1 MEGEAVWHAWG
12 VTLMGFS
19 PAHIK
24 RCTLTWEAPDY
35 SASYPAGYTDQ
46 GVAVIAVAQ
55 EHRKAQGFC
64 YSALSTVVFISKQD
78 GTRTVVNEEPMLFT
92 HVHSLMECCDE
103 VHPCLLGRAV
113 LSAWD
118 VVPEQYRQNLVTIA
132 ADRKNLK
139 HLFRDCDQLKGIMEY
154 RAFEKVLD
162 PYDNH
167 SLGEV
172 HVKLAGT
179 PAYERMQAE
188 VCAARTAVDEM
199 VEEALTPRPLD
210 QLQDYSVFTD
220 CSFRSTHNKKYQR
233 GGRMGIAGVSED
245 GFYFHAH
252 YDGVNIMTGELSAM
266 LAAYTVFHSG
276 SRRLIIHTDSLGALT
291 FVLRLAHSRW
301 AFEAWVSEG
310 IQDERVVAQMR
321 SLTEAIREKRVLV
334 KHVPGHTGH
343 GLQESSDSVS
353 KMHRHFPGQIVDKRH
368 QSEFNQRCESI
379 ITALSGC
386 AKAVRLLAPEWLQI
400 KPSSIHTGN
409 RLWR

>member
-1 MEGEAVWHAWG
+1 MV
-12 VTLMGFS
+12 FS

-24 RCTLTWEAPDY
+24 RCALTWEAPDY

-55 EHRKAQGFC
+55 EHRQAQGFC

-78 GTRTVVNEEPMLFT
+78 GARVVINEEPLLFQHT
-92 HVHSLMECCDE
+92 HSLMESCDE
-103 VHPCLLGRAV
+103 VHPRLLGRAV
-113 LSAWD
+113 LAAWD
-118 VVPEQYRQNLVTIA
+118 HIPEQYRCNLVTIA
-132 ADRKNLK
+132 ADRKHLK
-139 HLFRDCDQLKGIMEY
+139 HLFRDCDHLKTIMEY

-188 VCAARTAVDEM
+188 VTRTRETVDAM
-199 VEEALTPRPLD
+199 VHDALAPRPLE
-210 QLQDYSVFTD
+210 QLEDYSVFTD

-245 GFYFHAH
+245 GFYFHSH
-252 YDGVNIMTGELSAM
+252 YDGVNIMTGELSAV

-276 SRRLIIHTDSLGALT
+276 SRRLIINTESLGAIT

-301 AFEAWVSEG
+301 TFETWASEG
-310 IQDERVVAQMR
+310 VQDERVVAQMR

-379 ITALSGC
+379 ITALAGC
-386 AKAVRLLAPEWLQI
+386 AKAVRLMAPDWVQI
-400 KPSSIHTGN
+400 KPSSIHAGN

>member
-1 MEGEAVWHAWG
+1 MV
-12 VTLMGFS
+12 FS

-24 RCTLTWEAPDY
+24 RCALTWEAPDY

-55 EHRKAQGFC
+55 EHRQAQGFC

-78 GTRTVVNEEPMLFT
+78 GTRAVINEEPLLFQHT
-92 HVHSLMECCDE
+92 HSLMESCDE
-103 VHPCLLGRAV
+103 VHPRLLGRAV
-113 LSAWD
+113 LAAWD
-118 VVPEQYRQNLVTIA
+118 HIPEQYRCNLVTIA
-132 ADRKNLK
+132 ADRKHLK
-139 HLFRDCDQLKGIMEY
+139 HLFRDCDHLKTIMEY

-188 VCAARTAVDEM
+188 VIRTRETVDAM
-199 VEEALTPRPLD
+199 VHDALVPRPLE
-210 QLQDYSVFTD
+210 QLEDYSVFTD

-245 GFYFHAH
+245 GFYFHSH
-252 YDGVNIMTGELSAM
+252 YDGVNIMTGELSAV

-276 SRRLIIHTDSLGALT
+276 SRRLIINTDSLGAIT

-301 AFEAWVSEG
+301 TFETWASEG
-310 IQDERVVAQMR
+310 VQDERVVAQMR
-321 SLTEAIREKRVLV
+321 SLTKAIREKRVLV

-379 ITALSGC
+379 ITALAGC
-386 AKAVRLLAPEWLQI
+386 AKAVRLMAPDWVQI
-400 KPSSIHTGN
+400 KPSSIHAGN

>member
-1 MEGEAVWHAWG
+1 MV
-12 VTLMGFS
+12 FS

-24 RCTLTWEAPDY
+24 RCALTWEAPDY

-55 EHRKAQGFC
+55 EHRQAQGFC

-78 GTRTVVNEEPMLFT
+78 GTRAVINEEPLLFQHT
-92 HVHSLMECCDE
+92 HSLMESCDE
-103 VHPCLLGRAV
+103 VHPSLLGRAV
-113 LSAWD
+113 LAAWD
-118 VVPEQYRQNLVTIA
+118 HIPEQYRCNLVTIA
-132 ADRKNLK
+132 ADRKHLK
-139 HLFRDCDQLKGIMEY
+139 HLFRDCDHLKTIMEY

-188 VCAARTAVDEM
+188 VTRTRESVDAM
-199 VEEALTPRPLD
+199 VHDALAPRPLE
-210 QLQDYSVFTD
+210 QLEDYSVFTD

-245 GFYFHAH
+245 GFYFHSH
-252 YDGVNIMTGELSAM
+252 YDGVNIMTGELSAV

-276 SRRLIIHTDSLGALT
+276 SRRLIINTDSLGAIT

-301 AFEAWVSEG
+301 TFETWASEG
-310 IQDERVVAQMR
+310 VQDERVVAQMR

-379 ITALSGC
+379 ITALAGC
-386 AKAVRLLAPEWLQI
+386 AKAVRLMAPDWVQI
-400 KPSSIHTGN
+400 KPSSIHAGN

>member
-1 MEGEAVWHAWG
+1 MV
-12 VTLMGFS
+12 FS

-24 RCTLTWEAPDY
+24 RCALTWEAPDY

-55 EHRKAQGFC
+55 EHRQAQGFC

-78 GTRTVVNEEPMLFT
+78 GTRAVINEEPLLFQHT
-92 HVHSLMECCDE
+92 HSLMESCDE
-103 VHPCLLGRAV
+103 VHPRLLGRAV
-113 LSAWD
+113 LAAWD
-118 VVPEQYRQNLVTIA
+118 YIPKQYRCNLVTIA
-132 ADRKNLK
+132 ADRKHLK
-139 HLFRDCDQLKGIMEY
+139 HLFRDCDHLKTIMEY

-167 SLGEV
+167 SLGEM

-188 VCAARTAVDEM
+188 VTRTRETVDAM
-199 VEEALTPRPLD
+199 VHDALAPRPLE
-210 QLQDYSVFTD
+210 QLEDYSVFTD

-245 GFYFHAH
+245 GFYFHSH
-252 YDGVNIMTGELSAM
+252 YDGVNIMTGELSAV

-276 SRRLIIHTDSLGALT
+276 SRRLIINTDSLGAIT

-301 AFEAWVSEG
+301 TFETWASEG
-310 IQDERVVAQMR
+310 VQDERVVAQMR

-379 ITALSGC
+379 ITALAGC
-386 AKAVRLLAPEWLQI
+386 AKAVRLMAPDWVQI
-400 KPSSIHTGN
+400 KPSSIHAGN

>member
-1 MEGEAVWHAWG
+1 MV
-12 VTLMGFS
+12 FS

-24 RCTLTWEAPDY
+24 RCALTWEAPDY

-46 GVAVIAVAQ
+46 GVAVVAVAQ
-55 EHRKAQGFC
+55 EHRQAQGFC

-78 GTRTVVNEEPMLFT
+78 GTRAVVNEEPLLFQHT
-92 HVHSLMECCDE
+92 HSLMESCDE
-103 VHPCLLGRAV
+103 VHPRLLGRAV
-113 LSAWD
+113 LAAWD
-118 VVPEQYRQNLVTIA
+118 HIPEQYRCNLVTIA
-132 ADRKNLK
+132 ADRKHLK
-139 HLFRDCDQLKGIMEY
+139 HLFRDCDHLKTIMEY

-188 VCAARTAVDEM
+188 VTRTRETVDAM
-199 VEEALTPRPLD
+199 VHDALAPRPLE
-210 QLQDYSVFTD
+210 QLEDYSVFTD

-245 GFYFHAH
+245 GFYFHSH
-252 YDGVNIMTGELSAM
+252 YDGVNIMTGELSAV

-276 SRRLIIHTDSLGALT
+276 SRRLIINTDSLGAIT

-301 AFEAWVSEG
+301 TFETWASEG
-310 IQDERVVAQMR
+310 VQDERVVAQMR

-379 ITALSGC
+379 ITALAGC
-386 AKAVRLLAPEWLQI
+386 AKAVRLMAPDWVQI
-400 KPSSIHTGN
+400 KPSSIHAGN

>member
-1 MEGEAVWHAWG
+1 MV
-12 VTLMGFS
+12 FS

-24 RCTLTWEAPDY
+24 RCALTWDAPDY

-55 EHRKAQGFC
+55 EHRQAQGFC

-78 GTRTVVNEEPMLFT
+78 GTRAVINEEPLLFQHT
-92 HVHSLMECCDE
+92 HSLMESCDE
-103 VHPCLLGRAV
+103 VHPRLLGRAV
-113 LSAWD
+113 LAAWD
-118 VVPEQYRQNLVTIA
+118 HIPEQYRCNLVTIA
-132 ADRKNLK
+132 ADRKHLK
-139 HLFRDCDQLKGIMEY
+139 HLFRDCDHLKTIMEY

-188 VCAARTAVDEM
+188 VTRTRETVDAM
-199 VEEALTPRPLD
+199 VHDALAPRPLE
-210 QLQDYSVFTD
+210 QLEDYSVFTD

-245 GFYFHAH
+245 GFYFHSH
-252 YDGVNIMTGELSAM
+252 YDGVNIMTGELSAV

-276 SRRLIIHTDSLGALT
+276 SRRLIINTDSLGAIT

-301 AFEAWVSEG
+301 TFETWASEG
-310 IQDERVVAQMR
+310 VQDERVVAQMR

-368 QSEFNQRCESI
+368 QGEFNQRCESI
-379 ITALSGC
+379 ITALAGC
-386 AKAVRLLAPEWLQI
+386 AKAVRLMAPDWVQI
-400 KPSSIHTGN
+400 KPSSIHAGN

>member
-1 MEGEAVWHAWG
+1 MV
-12 VTLMGFS
+12 FS

-24 RCTLTWEAPDY
+24 RCALTWEAPDY
-35 SASYPAGYTDQ
+35 SASYPAGYTNQ

-55 EHRKAQGFC
+55 EHRQAQGFC

-78 GTRTVVNEEPMLFT
+78 GTRAVINEEPLLFQHT
-92 HVHSLMECCDE
+92 HSLMESCDE
-103 VHPCLLGRAV
+103 VHPRLLGRAV
-113 LSAWD
+113 LAAWD
-118 VVPEQYRQNLVTIA
+118 YIPEQYRCNLVTIA
-132 ADRKNLK
+132 ADRKHLK
-139 HLFRDCDQLKGIMEY
+139 HLFRDCDHLKTIMEY

-188 VCAARTAVDEM
+188 VTRTRETVDDM
-199 VEEALTPRPLD
+199 VHDALAPRPLE
-210 QLQDYSVFTD
+210 QLEDYSVFTD

-245 GFYFHAH
+245 GFYFHSH
-252 YDGVNIMTGELSAM
+252 YDGVNIMTGELSAV

-276 SRRLIIHTDSLGALT
+276 SRRLIINTDSLGAIT

-301 AFEAWVSEG
+301 TFETWASEG
-310 IQDERVVAQMR
+310 VQDERVVAQMR

-379 ITALSGC
+379 ITALAGC
-386 AKAVRLLAPEWLQI
+386 AKAVRLMTPDWVQI
-400 KPSSIHTGN
+400 KPSSIHAGN

>member
-1 MEGEAVWHAWG
+1 MV
-12 VTLMGFS
+12 FS

-24 RCTLTWEAPDY
+24 RCALTWEAPDY

-55 EHRKAQGFC
+55 EHRQAQGFC

-78 GTRTVVNEEPMLFT
+78 GTRAVINEEPLLFQHT
-92 HVHSLMECCDE
+92 HSLMESSDE
-103 VHPCLLGRAV
+103 VHPRLLGRAV
-113 LSAWD
+113 LAAWD
-118 VVPEQYRQNLVTIA
+118 HIPEQYRCNLVTIA
-132 ADRKNLK
+132 ADRKHLK
-139 HLFRDCDQLKGIMEY
+139 HLFRDCDHLKTIMEY

-188 VCAARTAVDEM
+188 VTRTRETVDDM
-199 VEEALTPRPLD
+199 VHDALAPRPLE
-210 QLQDYSVFTD
+210 QLEDYSVFTD

-245 GFYFHAH
+245 GFYFHSH
-252 YDGVNIMTGELSAM
+252 YDGVNIMTGELSAV

-276 SRRLIIHTDSLGALT
+276 SRRLIINTDSLGAIT

-301 AFEAWVSEG
+301 TFETWASEG
-310 IQDERVVAQMR
+310 VQDERVVAQMR

-379 ITALSGC
+379 ITALAGC
-386 AKAVRLLAPEWLQI
+386 AKAVRLMAPDWVQI
-400 KPSSIHTGN
+400 KPSSIHAGN

>member
-1 MEGEAVWHAWG
+1 
-12 VTLMGFS
+12 VTALVFS

-24 RCTLTWEAPDY
+24 RCALTWEAPDY

-55 EHRKAQGFC
+55 EHRQAQGFC

-78 GTRTVVNEEPMLFT
+78 GTRAVINEEPLLFQHT
-92 HVHSLMECCDE
+92 HSLMESCDE
-103 VHPCLLGRAV
+103 VHPRLLGRAV
-113 LSAWD
+113 LAAWD
-118 VVPEQYRQNLVTIA
+118 HIPEQYRCNLVTIA
-132 ADRKNLK
+132 ADRKHLK
-139 HLFRDCDQLKGIMEY
+139 HLFRDCDHLKTIMEY

-179 PAYERMQAE
+179 PAYEWMQAE
-188 VCAARTAVDEM
+188 VTRTRETVDDM
-199 VEEALTPRPLD
+199 VHDALAPRPLE
-210 QLQDYSVFTD
+210 QLEDYSVFTD

-245 GFYFHAH
+245 GFYFHSH
-252 YDGVNIMTGELSAM
+252 YDGVNIMTGELSAV

-276 SRRLIIHTDSLGALT
+276 SRRLIINTDSLGAIT

-301 AFEAWVSEG
+301 TFETWASEG
-310 IQDERVVAQMR
+310 VQDERVVAQMR

-379 ITALSGC
+379 ITALAGC
-386 AKAVRLLAPEWLQI
+386 AKAVRLMAPDWVQI
-400 KPSSIHTGN
+400 KPSSIHAGN

>member
-1 MEGEAVWHAWG
+1 MV
-12 VTLMGFS
+12 FS

-24 RCTLTWEAPDY
+24 RCALTWEAPDY

-55 EHRKAQGFC
+55 EHRQAQGFC

-78 GTRTVVNEEPMLFT
+78 GTRAVINEETLLFQHT
-92 HVHSLMECCDE
+92 HSLMESCDE
-103 VHPCLLGRAV
+103 VHPRLLGRAV
-113 LSAWD
+113 LAAWD
-118 VVPEQYRQNLVTIA
+118 HIPEQYRCNLVTIA
-132 ADRKNLK
+132 ADRKHLK
-139 HLFRDCDQLKGIMEY
+139 HLFRDCDHLKTIMEY

-188 VCAARTAVDEM
+188 VTRTRETVDAM
-199 VEEALTPRPLD
+199 VHDALAPRPLE
-210 QLQDYSVFTD
+210 QLEDYSVFTD

-245 GFYFHAH
+245 GFYFHSH
-252 YDGVNIMTGELSAM
+252 YDGVNIMTGELSAV

-276 SRRLIIHTDSLGALT
+276 SRRLIINTDSLGAIT

-301 AFEAWVSEG
+301 TFETWASEG
-310 IQDERVVAQMR
+310 VQDERVVAQMR

-379 ITALSGC
+379 ITALAGC
-386 AKAVRLLAPEWLQI
+386 AKAVRLMAPDWVQI
-400 KPSSIHTGN
+400 KPSSIHAGN

>member
-1 MEGEAVWHAWG
+1 MV
-12 VTLMGFS
+12 FS

-24 RCTLTWEAPDY
+24 RCALTWEAPDY

-55 EHRKAQGFC
+55 EHRQAQGFC

-78 GTRTVVNEEPMLFT
+78 GTRAVINEEPLLFQHT
-92 HVHSLMECCDE
+92 HSLMESCDE
-103 VHPCLLGRAV
+103 VHPRLLGRAV
-113 LSAWD
+113 LAAWD
-118 VVPEQYRQNLVTIA
+118 HIPEQYRCNLVTIA
-132 ADRKNLK
+132 ADRKPLK
-139 HLFRDCDQLKGIMEY
+139 HLFRDCDHLKTIMEY

-188 VCAARTAVDEM
+188 VTRTRETVDAM
-199 VEEALTPRPLD
+199 VHDALAPRPLE
-210 QLQDYSVFTD
+210 QLEDYSVFTD

-245 GFYFHAH
+245 GFYFHSH
-252 YDGVNIMTGELSAM
+252 YDGVNIMTGELSAV

-276 SRRLIIHTDSLGALT
+276 SRRLIINTDSLGAIT

-301 AFEAWVSEG
+301 TFETWASEG
-310 IQDERVVAQMR
+310 VQDERVVAQMR

-379 ITALSGC
+379 ITALAGC
-386 AKAVRLLAPEWLQI
+386 AKAVRLMAPDWVQI
-400 KPSSIHTGN
+400 KPSSIHAGN

>member
-1 MEGEAVWHAWG
+1 MV
-12 VTLMGFS
+12 FS

-24 RCTLTWEAPDY
+24 RCALTWEAPDY

-55 EHRKAQGFC
+55 EHRQAQGFC

-78 GTRTVVNEEPMLFT
+78 GTRAVINEEPLPFQHT
-92 HVHSLMECCDE
+92 HSLMESCDE
-103 VHPCLLGRAV
+103 VHPRLLGRAV
-113 LSAWD
+113 LAAWD
-118 VVPEQYRQNLVTIA
+118 HIPEQYRCNLVTIA
-132 ADRKNLK
+132 ADRKHLK
-139 HLFRDCDQLKGIMEY
+139 HLFRDCDHLKTIMEY

-188 VCAARTAVDEM
+188 VTRTRETVDAM
-199 VEEALTPRPLD
+199 VHDALAPRPLE
-210 QLQDYSVFTD
+210 QLEDYSVFTD

-245 GFYFHAH
+245 GFYFHSH
-252 YDGVNIMTGELSAM
+252 YDGVNIMTGELSAV

-276 SRRLIIHTDSLGALT
+276 SRRLIINTDSLGAIT

-301 AFEAWVSEG
+301 TFETWASEG
-310 IQDERVVAQMR
+310 VQDERVVAQMR

-379 ITALSGC
+379 ITALAGC
-386 AKAVRLLAPEWLQI
+386 AKAVRLMAPDWVQI

>member
-1 MEGEAVWHAWG
+1 MV
-12 VTLMGFS
+12 FS

-24 RCTLTWEAPDY
+24 RCALTWEAPDY

-55 EHRKAQGFC
+55 EHRQAQGFC

-78 GTRTVVNEEPMLFT
+78 GTRAVINEEPLLFQHT
-92 HVHSLMECCDE
+92 HSLMESCDE
-103 VHPCLLGRAV
+103 VHPRLLGRAV
-113 LSAWD
+113 LAAWD
-118 VVPEQYRQNLVTIA
+118 HIPEQYRCNLVTIA
-132 ADRKNLK
+132 ADRKHLK
-139 HLFRDCDQLKGIMEY
+139 HLFRDCDHLKTIMEY

-188 VCAARTAVDEM
+188 VTRTRETVDAM
-199 VEEALTPRPLD
+199 VHDALAPRPLE
-210 QLQDYSVFTD
+210 QLEDYSVFTD

-245 GFYFHAH
+245 GFYFHSH
-252 YDGVNIMTGELSAM
+252 YNGVNIMTGELSAV

-276 SRRLIIHTDSLGALT
+276 SRRLIINTDSLGAIT

-301 AFEAWVSEG
+301 TFETWASEG
-310 IQDERVVAQMR
+310 VQDERVVAQMR

-379 ITALSGC
+379 ITALAGC
-386 AKAVRLLAPEWLQI
+386 AKAVRLMAPDWVQI
-400 KPSSIHTGN
+400 KPSSIHAGN

>member
-1 MEGEAVWHAWG
+1 MV
-12 VTLMGFS
+12 FS

-24 RCTLTWEAPDY
+24 RCALTWEAPDY

-55 EHRKAQGFC
+55 EHRQAQGFC

-78 GTRTVVNEEPMLFT
+78 GTRAVINEEPLLFQHT
-92 HVHSLMECCDE
+92 HSLMESCDE
-103 VHPCLLGRAV
+103 VHPRLLGRAV
-113 LSAWD
+113 LAAWD
-118 VVPEQYRQNLVTIA
+118 HIPEQYRCNLVTIA
-132 ADRKNLK
+132 ADRKHLK
-139 HLFRDCDQLKGIMEY
+139 HLFRDCDHLKTIMEY

-188 VCAARTAVDEM
+188 VTRTRETVDDM
-199 VEEALTPRPLD
+199 VHDALAPRPLE
-210 QLQDYSVFTD
+210 QLEDFSVFTD

-245 GFYFHAH
+245 GFYFHSH
-252 YDGVNIMTGELSAM
+252 YDGVNIMTGELSAV

-276 SRRLIIHTDSLGALT
+276 SRRLIINTDSLGAIT

-301 AFEAWVSEG
+301 TFETWASEG
-310 IQDERVVAQMR
+310 VQDERVVAQMR

-379 ITALSGC
+379 ITALAGC
-386 AKAVRLLAPEWLQI
+386 AKAVRLMAPDWVQI
-400 KPSSIHTGN
+400 KPSSIHAGN

>member
-1 MEGEAVWHAWG
+1 MV
-12 VTLMGFS
+12 FS

-24 RCTLTWEAPDY
+24 RCALTWEAPDY

-55 EHRKAQGFC
+55 EHRQAQGFC

-78 GTRTVVNEEPMLFT
+78 GTRAVINEEPLLFQHT
-92 HVHSLMECCDE
+92 HSLMESCDE
-103 VHPCLLGRAV
+103 VHPRLLGRAV
-113 LSAWD
+113 LAAWD
-118 VVPEQYRQNLVTIA
+118 HIPEQYRCNLVTIA
-132 ADRKNLK
+132 ADRKHLK
-139 HLFRDCDQLKGIMEY
+139 HLFRDCDHLKTIMEY

-188 VCAARTAVDEM
+188 VTRTRETVDAM
-199 VEEALTPRPLD
+199 VHDALAPHPLE
-210 QLQDYSVFTD
+210 QLEDYSVFTD

-245 GFYFHAH
+245 GFYFHSH
-252 YDGVNIMTGELSAM
+252 YDGVNIMTGELSAV

-276 SRRLIIHTDSLGALT
+276 SRRLIINTDSLGAIT

-301 AFEAWVSEG
+301 TFETWASEG
-310 IQDERVVAQMR
+310 VQDERVVAQMR

-379 ITALSGC
+379 ITALAGC
-386 AKAVRLLAPEWLQI
+386 AKAVRLMAPDWVQI
-400 KPSSIHTGN
+400 KPSSIHAGN

>member
-1 MEGEAVWHAWG
+1 MV
-12 VTLMGFS
+12 FS

-24 RCTLTWEAPDY
+24 RCALTWEAPDY

-55 EHRKAQGFC
+55 EHRQAQGFC

-78 GTRTVVNEEPMLFT
+78 GTRAVINEEPLLFQHT
-92 HVHSLMECCDE
+92 HSLMESCDE
-103 VHPCLLGRAV
+103 VHPRLLGRAV
-113 LSAWD
+113 LAAWD
-118 VVPEQYRQNLVTIA
+118 HIPERYRCNLVTIA
-132 ADRKNLK
+132 ADRKHLK
-139 HLFRDCDQLKGIMEY
+139 HLFRDCDHLKTIMEY

-188 VCAARTAVDEM
+188 VTRTRETVDAM
-199 VEEALTPRPLD
+199 VHDALAPRPLE
-210 QLQDYSVFTD
+210 QLEDYSVFTD

-245 GFYFHAH
+245 GFYFHSH
-252 YDGVNIMTGELSAM
+252 YDGVNIMTGELSAV

-276 SRRLIIHTDSLGALT
+276 SRRLIINTDSLGAIT

-301 AFEAWVSEG
+301 TFETWASEG
-310 IQDERVVAQMR
+310 VQDERVVAQMR

-379 ITALSGC
+379 ITALAGC
-386 AKAVRLLAPEWLQI
+386 AKAVRLMAPDWVQI
-400 KPSSIHTGN
+400 KPSSIHAGN

>member
-1 MEGEAVWHAWG
+1 MV
-12 VTLMGFS
+12 FS

-24 RCTLTWEAPDY
+24 RCALTWEAPDY

-55 EHRKAQGFC
+55 EHRQAQGFC

-78 GTRTVVNEEPMLFT
+78 GTRAVINEEPLLFQHT
-92 HVHSLMECCDE
+92 YSLMESCDE
-103 VHPCLLGRAV
+103 VHPRLLGRAV
-113 LSAWD
+113 LAAWD
-118 VVPEQYRQNLVTIA
+118 HIPEQYRCNLVTIA
-132 ADRKNLK
+132 ADRKHLK
-139 HLFRDCDQLKGIMEY
+139 HLFRDCDHLKTIMEY

-188 VCAARTAVDEM
+188 VTRTRETVDAM
-199 VEEALTPRPLD
+199 VHDALAPRPLE
-210 QLQDYSVFTD
+210 QLEDYSVFTD

-245 GFYFHAH
+245 GFYFHSH
-252 YDGVNIMTGELSAM
+252 YDGVNIMTGELSAV

-276 SRRLIIHTDSLGALT
+276 SRRLIINTDSLGAIT

-301 AFEAWVSEG
+301 TFETWASEG
-310 IQDERVVAQMR
+310 VQDERVVAQMR

-379 ITALSGC
+379 ITALAGC
-386 AKAVRLLAPEWLQI
+386 AKAVRLMAPDWVQI
-400 KPSSIHTGN
+400 KPSSIHAGN

>member
-1 MEGEAVWHAWG
+1 MV
-12 VTLMGFS
+12 FS

-24 RCTLTWEAPDY
+24 RCALTWEAPDY

-55 EHRKAQGFC
+55 EHRQAQGFC

-78 GTRTVVNEEPMLFT
+78 GTRAVINEEPLLFQHT
-92 HVHSLMECCDE
+92 HSLMESCDE
-103 VHPCLLGRAV
+103 VHPRLLGRAV
-113 LSAWD
+113 LAAWD
-118 VVPEQYRQNLVTIA
+118 HIPEQYRCNLVTIA
-132 ADRKNLK
+132 ADRKHLK
-139 HLFRDCDQLKGIMEY
+139 HLFRDCDHLKTIMEY

-188 VCAARTAVDEM
+188 VTRTRETVDAM
-199 VEEALTPRPLD
+199 VHDALAPRPLE
-210 QLQDYSVFTD
+210 QLEDYSVFTD

-245 GFYFHAH
+245 GFYFHSH
-252 YDGVNIMTGELSAM
+252 YDGVNIMTGELSAV

-276 SRRLIIHTDSLGALT
+276 SRRLIINTDSLGAIT

-301 AFEAWVSEG
+301 TFETWASEG
-310 IQDERVVAQMR
+310 VQDERVVAQMR

-353 KMHRHFPGQIVDKRH
+353 KMHRHFPGQIVDKQH

-379 ITALSGC
+379 ITALAGC
-386 AKAVRLLAPEWLQI
+386 AKAVRLMAPDWVQI
-400 KPSSIHTGN
+400 KPSSIHAGN

>member
-1 MEGEAVWHAWG
+1 MV
-12 VTLMGFS
+12 FS

-24 RCTLTWEAPDY
+24 RCALTWEAPDY

-55 EHRKAQGFC
+55 EHRQAQGFC

-78 GTRTVVNEEPMLFT
+78 GTRAVINEEPLLFQHT
-92 HVHSLMECCDE
+92 HSLMESCDE
-103 VHPCLLGRAV
+103 VHPRLLGRAV
-113 LSAWD
+113 LAAWD
-118 VVPEQYRQNLVTIA
+118 HIPEQYRCNLVTIA
-132 ADRKNLK
+132 ADRKHLK
-139 HLFRDCDQLKGIMEY
+139 HLFRDCDHLKTIMEY

-188 VCAARTAVDEM
+188 VTRTRETVDAM
-199 VEEALTPRPLD
+199 VHDALAPRPLE
-210 QLQDYSVFTD
+210 QLEDYSVFTD

-245 GFYFHAH
+245 GFYFHSH
-252 YDGVNIMTGELSAM
+252 YDGVNIMTGELSAV

-276 SRRLIIHTDSLGALT
+276 SRRLIINTDSLGAIT

-301 AFEAWVSEG
+301 SFETWASEG
-310 IQDERVVAQMR
+310 VQDERVVAQMR

-379 ITALSGC
+379 ITALAGC
-386 AKAVRLLAPEWLQI
+386 AKAVRLMAPDWVQI
-400 KPSSIHTGN
+400 KPSSIHAGN

>member
-1 MEGEAVWHAWG
+1 MV
-12 VTLMGFS
+12 FS

-24 RCTLTWEAPDY
+24 RCALTWEAPDY

-55 EHRKAQGFC
+55 EHRQAQGFC

-78 GTRTVVNEEPMLFT
+78 GTRAVINEEPLLFQHT
-92 HVHSLMECCDE
+92 HSLMESCDE
-103 VHPCLLGRAV
+103 VHPRLLGRAV
-113 LSAWD
+113 LAAWD
-118 VVPEQYRQNLVTIA
+118 HIPEQYRCNLVTIA
-132 ADRKNLK
+132 ADRKHLK
-139 HLFRDCDQLKGIMEY
+139 HLFRDCDHLKTIMEY

-179 PAYERMQAE
+179 HAYERMQAE
-188 VCAARTAVDEM
+188 VTRTREAVDAM
-199 VEEALTPRPLD
+199 VHDALAPRPLE
-210 QLQDYSVFTD
+210 QLEDYSVFTD

-245 GFYFHAH
+245 GFYFHSH
-252 YDGVNIMTGELSAM
+252 YDGVNIMTGELSAV

-276 SRRLIIHTDSLGALT
+276 SRRLIINTDSLGAIT

-301 AFEAWVSEG
+301 TFETWASEG
-310 IQDERVVAQMR
+310 VQDERVVAQMR

-379 ITALSGC
+379 ITALAGC
-386 AKAVRLLAPEWLQI
+386 AKAVRLMAPDWVQI
-400 KPSSIHTGN
+400 KPSSIHAGN

>member
-1 MEGEAVWHAWG
+1 MV
-12 VTLMGFS
+12 FS

-24 RCTLTWEAPDY
+24 RCALTWEAPDY

-55 EHRKAQGFC
+55 EHRQAQGFC

-78 GTRTVVNEEPMLFT
+78 GTRAVINEEPLLFQYT
-92 HVHSLMECCDE
+92 HSLMESCDE
-103 VHPCLLGRAV
+103 VHPRLLGRAV
-113 LSAWD
+113 LAAWD
-118 VVPEQYRQNLVTIA
+118 HIPEQYRCNLVTIA
-132 ADRKNLK
+132 ADRKHLK
-139 HLFRDCDQLKGIMEY
+139 HLFRDCDHLKTIMEY

-188 VCAARTAVDEM
+188 VTRTRETVDAM
-199 VEEALTPRPLD
+199 VHDALAPRPLE
-210 QLQDYSVFTD
+210 QLEDYSVFTD

-245 GFYFHAH
+245 GFYFHSH
-252 YDGVNIMTGELSAM
+252 YDGVNIMTGELSAV

-276 SRRLIIHTDSLGALT
+276 SRRLIINTDSLGAIT

-301 AFEAWVSEG
+301 TFETWASEG
-310 IQDERVVAQMR
+310 VQDERVVAQMR

-379 ITALSGC
+379 ITALAGC
-386 AKAVRLLAPEWLQI
+386 AKAVRLMAPDWVQI
-400 KPSSIHTGN
+400 KPSSIHAGN

>member
-1 MEGEAVWHAWG
+1 MV
-12 VTLMGFS
+12 FS

-24 RCTLTWEAPDY
+24 RCALTWEAPDY

-55 EHRKAQGFC
+55 EHRQAQGFC

-78 GTRTVVNEEPMLFT
+78 GTRAVINEEPLLFQHT
-92 HVHSLMECCDE
+92 HSLMESCDE
-103 VHPCLLGRAV
+103 VHPRLLGRAV
-113 LSAWD
+113 LAAWD
-118 VVPEQYRQNLVTIA
+118 HIPEQYRCNLVTIA
-132 ADRKNLK
+132 ADRKHLK
-139 HLFRDCDQLKGIMEY
+139 HLFRDCDHLKTIMEY

-179 PAYERMQAE
+179 PAYEWMQAE
-188 VCAARTAVDEM
+188 VTRTRETVDAM
-199 VEEALTPRPLD
+199 VHDALAPRPLE
-210 QLQDYSVFTD
+210 QLEDYNVFTD

-245 GFYFHAH
+245 GFYFHSH
-252 YDGVNIMTGELSAM
+252 YDGVNIMTGELSAV

-276 SRRLIIHTDSLGALT
+276 SRRLIINTDSLGAIT

-301 AFEAWVSEG
+301 TFETWASEG
-310 IQDERVVAQMR
+310 VQDERVVAQMR

-379 ITALSGC
+379 ITALAGC
-386 AKAVRLLAPEWLQI
+386 AKAVRLMAPDWVQI
-400 KPSSIHTGN
+400 KPSSIHAGN

>member
-1 MEGEAVWHAWG
+1 MV
-12 VTLMGFS
+12 FS

-24 RCTLTWEAPDY
+24 RCALTWEAPDY

-55 EHRKAQGFC
+55 EHRQAQGFC

-78 GTRTVVNEEPMLFT
+78 GTRAVINEEPLPFQHT
-92 HVHSLMECCDE
+92 HSLMESCDE
-103 VHPCLLGRAV
+103 VHPRLLGRAV
-113 LSAWD
+113 LAAWD
-118 VVPEQYRQNLVTIA
+118 HIPEQYRCNLVTIA
-132 ADRKNLK
+132 ADRKHLK
-139 HLFRDCDQLKGIMEY
+139 HLFRDCDHLKTIMEY

-188 VCAARTAVDEM
+188 VTRTRETVDAM
-199 VEEALTPRPLD
+199 VHDALAPRPLE
-210 QLQDYSVFTD
+210 QLEDYSVFTD

-233 GGRMGIAGVSED
+233 GGRIGIAGVSED
-245 GFYFHAH
+245 GFYFHSH
-252 YDGVNIMTGELSAM
+252 YDGVNIMTGELSAV

-276 SRRLIIHTDSLGALT
+276 SRRLIINTDSLGAIT

-301 AFEAWVSEG
+301 TFETWASEG
-310 IQDERVVAQMR
+310 VQDERVVAQMR

-379 ITALSGC
+379 ITALAGC
-386 AKAVRLLAPEWLQI
+386 AKAVRLMAPDWVQI
-400 KPSSIHTGN
+400 KPSSIHAGN

>member
-1 MEGEAVWHAWG
+1 MV
-12 VTLMGFS
+12 FS

-24 RCTLTWEAPDY
+24 RCALTWEAPDY

-55 EHRKAQGFC
+55 EHRQAQGFC

-78 GTRTVVNEEPMLFT
+78 GTRTVINEEPLLFQHT
-92 HVHSLMECCDE
+92 HSLMESCDE
-103 VHPCLLGRAV
+103 VHPRLLGRAV
-113 LSAWD
+113 LAAWD
-118 VVPEQYRQNLVTIA
+118 HIPEQYRCNLVTIA
-132 ADRKNLK
+132 ADRKHLK
-139 HLFRDCDQLKGIMEY
+139 HLFRDCDHLKTIMEY

-188 VCAARTAVDEM
+188 VTRTRETVDAM
-199 VEEALTPRPLD
+199 VHDALAPRPLE
-210 QLQDYSVFTD
+210 QLEDYSVFTD

-245 GFYFHAH
+245 GFYFHSH
-252 YDGVNIMTGELSAM
+252 YDGVNIMTGELSAV

-276 SRRLIIHTDSLGALT
+276 SRRLIINTDSLGAIT

-301 AFEAWVSEG
+301 TFETWASEG
-310 IQDERVVAQMR
+310 VQDERVVAQMR

-386 AKAVRLLAPEWLQI
+386 AKAVRLMAPDWVQI
-400 KPSSIHTGN
+400 KPSSIHAGN

>member
-1 MEGEAVWHAWG
+1 MV
-12 VTLMGFS
+12 FS

-24 RCTLTWEAPDY
+24 RCALTWEAPDY

-55 EHRKAQGFC
+55 EHRQAQGFC

-78 GTRTVVNEEPMLFT
+78 GTRAVINEEPLLFQHT
-92 HVHSLMECCDE
+92 HSLMESCDE
-103 VHPCLLGRAV
+103 VHPRLLGRAV
-113 LSAWD
+113 LAAWD
-118 VVPEQYRQNLVTIA
+118 HIPEQYRCNLVTIA
-132 ADRKNLK
+132 ADRKHLK
-139 HLFRDCDQLKGIMEY
+139 HLFRDCDHLKTIMEY

-188 VCAARTAVDEM
+188 VTRTRETVDAM
-199 VEEALTPRPLD
+199 VHDALAPRPLE
-210 QLQDYSVFTD
+210 QLEDYSVFTD

-245 GFYFHAH
+245 GFYFHSH
-252 YDGVNIMTGELSAM
+252 YDGVNIMTGELSAV

-276 SRRLIIHTDSLGALT
+276 SRRLIINTDSLGAIT

-301 AFEAWVSEG
+301 TFETWASEG
-310 IQDERVVAQMR
+310 VQDERVVAQMR

-379 ITALSGC
+379 IIALAGC
-386 AKAVRLLAPEWLQI
+386 AKAVRLMAPDWVQI
-400 KPSSIHTGN
+400 KPSSIHAGN

>member
-1 MEGEAVWHAWG
+1 MV
-12 VTLMGFS
+12 FS

-24 RCTLTWEAPDY
+24 RCALTWDAPDY

-55 EHRKAQGFC
+55 EHRQAQGFC

-78 GTRTVVNEEPMLFT
+78 GTRAVINEEPLLFQHT
-92 HVHSLMECCDE
+92 HSLMESCDE
-103 VHPCLLGRAV
+103 VHPRLLGRAV
-113 LSAWD
+113 LAAWD
-118 VVPEQYRQNLVTIA
+118 HIPEQYRCNLVTIA
-132 ADRKNLK
+132 ADRKHLK
-139 HLFRDCDQLKGIMEY
+139 HLFRDCDHLKTIMEY

-188 VCAARTAVDEM
+188 VTRTRETVDAM
-199 VEEALTPRPLD
+199 VHDALAPRPLE
-210 QLQDYSVFTD
+210 QLEDYSVFTD

-245 GFYFHAH
+245 GFYFHSH
-252 YDGVNIMTGELSAM
+252 YDGVNIMTGELSAV

-276 SRRLIIHTDSLGALT
+276 SRRLIINTDSLGAIT

-301 AFEAWVSEG
+301 TFETWASEG
-310 IQDERVVAQMR
+310 VQDERVVAQMR

-379 ITALSGC
+379 ITALAGC
-386 AKAVRLLAPEWLQI
+386 AKAVRLMAPDWVQI
-400 KPSSIHTGN
+400 KPSSIHAGN

>member
-1 MEGEAVWHAWG
+1 MV
-12 VTLMGFS
+12 FS

-24 RCTLTWEAPDY
+24 RCALTWEAPDY

-55 EHRKAQGFC
+55 EHRQAQGFC

-78 GTRTVVNEEPMLFT
+78 GTRAVINEEPLLFQHT
-92 HVHSLMECCDE
+92 HSLMESCDE
-103 VHPCLLGRAV
+103 VHPRLLGRAV
-113 LSAWD
+113 LAAWD
-118 VVPEQYRQNLVTIA
+118 HIPEQYRCNLVTIA
-132 ADRKNLK
+132 ADRKHLK
-139 HLFRDCDQLKGIMEY
+139 HLFRDCDHLKTIMEY

-188 VCAARTAVDEM
+188 VTRTRETVDAM
-199 VEEALTPRPLD
+199 VHDALAPRPLD
-210 QLQDYSVFTD
+210 QLEDYSVFTD

-245 GFYFHAH
+245 GFYFHSH
-252 YDGVNIMTGELSAM
+252 YDGVNIMTGELSAV

-276 SRRLIIHTDSLGALT
+276 SRRLIINTDSLGAIT

-301 AFEAWVSEG
+301 TFETWASEG
-310 IQDERVVAQMR
+310 VQDERVVAQMR

-379 ITALSGC
+379 ITALAGC
-386 AKAVRLLAPEWLQI
+386 AKAVRLMAPDWVQI
-400 KPSSIHTGN
+400 KPSSIHAGN

>member
-1 MEGEAVWHAWG
+1 MV
-12 VTLMGFS
+12 FS

-24 RCTLTWEAPDY
+24 RCALTWEAPDY

-55 EHRKAQGFC
+55 EHRQAQGFC

-78 GTRTVVNEEPMLFT
+78 GTRAVINEEPLLFQHT
-92 HVHSLMECCDE
+92 HSLMESCDE
-103 VHPCLLGRAV
+103 VHPRLLGRAV
-113 LSAWD
+113 LAAWD
-118 VVPEQYRQNLVTIA
+118 HIPEQYRCNLVTIA
-132 ADRKNLK
+132 ADRKHLK
-139 HLFRDCDQLKGIMEY
+139 HLFRDCDHLKTIMEY

-172 HVKLAGT
+172 HVKLGGT

-188 VCAARTAVDEM
+188 VTRTRETVDAM
-199 VEEALTPRPLD
+199 VRDALAPRPLE
-210 QLQDYSVFTD
+210 QLEDYSVFTD

-245 GFYFHAH
+245 GFYFHSH
-252 YDGVNIMTGELSAM
+252 YDGVNIMTGELSAV

-276 SRRLIIHTDSLGALT
+276 SRRLIINTDSLGAIT

-301 AFEAWVSEG
+301 AFETWASEG
-310 IQDERVVAQMR
+310 VQDERVVAQMR

-379 ITALSGC
+379 ITALAGC
-386 AKAVRLLAPEWLQI
+386 AKAVRLMAPDWVQI
-400 KPSSIHTGN
+400 KPSSIHAGN

>member
-1 MEGEAVWHAWG
+1 MV
-12 VTLMGFS
+12 FS

-24 RCTLTWEAPDY
+24 RCALTWEAPDY

-55 EHRKAQGFC
+55 EHRQAQGFC

-78 GTRTVVNEEPMLFT
+78 GTRAVINEEPLLFQHT
-92 HVHSLMECCDE
+92 HSLMESCDE
-103 VHPCLLGRAV
+103 VHPRLLGRAV
-113 LSAWD
+113 LAAWD
-118 VVPEQYRQNLVTIA
+118 HIPEQYRCNLVTIA
-132 ADRKNLK
+132 ADRKHLK
-139 HLFRDCDQLKGIMEY
+139 HLFRDCDHLKTIMEY

-188 VCAARTAVDEM
+188 VTRTRETVDDM
-199 VEEALTPRPLD
+199 VHDALAPRPLE
-210 QLQDYSVFTD
+210 QLEDYSVFTD

-245 GFYFHAH
+245 GFYFHSH
-252 YDGVNIMTGELSAM
+252 YDGVNIMTGELSAV

-276 SRRLIIHTDSLGALT
+276 SRRLIINTDSLGAIT

-301 AFEAWVSEG
+301 TFETWASEG
-310 IQDERVVAQMR
+310 VQDERVVAQMR

-379 ITALSGC
+379 ITALAGC
-386 AKAVRLLAPEWLQI
+386 AKAVRLMAPDWVQI
-400 KPSSIHTGN
+400 KPSPIHAGN

>member
-1 MEGEAVWHAWG
+1 MV
-12 VTLMGFS
+12 FS

-24 RCTLTWEAPDY
+24 RCALTWDAPDY
-35 SASYPAGYTDQ
+35 SASYPAGYTNQ

-55 EHRKAQGFC
+55 EHRQAQGFC

-78 GTRTVVNEEPMLFT
+78 GTRAVINEEPLLFQHT
-92 HVHSLMECCDE
+92 HSLMESCDE
-103 VHPCLLGRAV
+103 VHPRLLGRAV
-113 LSAWD
+113 LAAWD
-118 VVPEQYRQNLVTIA
+118 HIPEQYRCNLVTIA
-132 ADRKNLK
+132 ADRKHLK
-139 HLFRDCDQLKGIMEY
+139 HLFRDCDHLKTIMEY

-188 VCAARTAVDEM
+188 VTRTRETVDAM
-199 VEEALTPRPLD
+199 VHDALAPRPLE
-210 QLQDYSVFTD
+210 QLEDYSVFTD

-245 GFYFHAH
+245 GFYFHSH
-252 YDGVNIMTGELSAM
+252 YDGVNIMTGELSAV

-276 SRRLIIHTDSLGALT
+276 SRRLIINTDSLGAIT

-301 AFEAWVSEG
+301 TFETWASEG
-310 IQDERVVAQMR
+310 VQDERVVAQMR

-379 ITALSGC
+379 ITALAGC
-386 AKAVRLLAPEWLQI
+386 AKAVRLMAPDWVQI
-400 KPSSIHTGN
+400 KPSSIHAGN

>member
-1 MEGEAVWHAWG
+1 MV
-12 VTLMGFS
+12 FS

-24 RCTLTWEAPDY
+24 RCALTWEAPDY

-55 EHRKAQGFC
+55 EHRQAQGFC

-78 GTRTVVNEEPMLFT
+78 GTRAVINEEPLLFQHT
-92 HVHSLMECCDE
+92 HSLMESCDE
-103 VHPCLLGRAV
+103 VHPRLLGRAV
-113 LSAWD
+113 LAAWD
-118 VVPEQYRQNLVTIA
+118 HIPEQYRCNLVTIA
-132 ADRKNLK
+132 ADRKHLK
-139 HLFRDCDQLKGIMEY
+139 HLFRDCDHLKTIMEY

-188 VCAARTAVDEM
+188 VTRTRETVDAM
-199 VEEALTPRPLD
+199 VYDALAPRPLE
-210 QLQDYSVFTD
+210 QLEDYSVFTD

-245 GFYFHAH
+245 GFYFHSH
-252 YDGVNIMTGELSAM
+252 YDGVNIMTGELSAV

-276 SRRLIIHTDSLGALT
+276 SRRLIINTDSLGAIT

-301 AFEAWVSEG
+301 TFETWASEG
-310 IQDERVVAQMR
+310 VQDERVVAQMR

-379 ITALSGC
+379 ITALAGC
-386 AKAVRLLAPEWLQI
+386 AKAVRLMAPDWVQI
-400 KPSSIHTGN
+400 KPSSIHAGN

>member
-1 MEGEAVWHAWG
+1 MV
-12 VTLMGFS
+12 FS

-24 RCTLTWEAPDY
+24 RCALTWEAPDY

-55 EHRKAQGFC
+55 EHRQAQGFC

-78 GTRTVVNEEPMLFT
+78 GTRAVINEEPLLFQHT
-92 HVHSLMECCDE
+92 HSLMESCDE
-103 VHPCLLGRAV
+103 VHPRLLGRAV
-113 LSAWD
+113 LAAWD
-118 VVPEQYRQNLVTIA
+118 HIPEQYRCNLVTIA
-132 ADRKNLK
+132 ADRKHLK
-139 HLFRDCDQLKGIMEY
+139 HLFRDCDHLKTIMEY

-188 VCAARTAVDEM
+188 VTRTRETVDAM
-199 VEEALTPRPLD
+199 VHDALAPRPLE
-210 QLQDYSVFTD
+210 QLEDYSVFTD

-245 GFYFHAH
+245 GFYFHSH
-252 YDGVNIMTGELSAM
+252 YDGVNIMTGELSAV

-276 SRRLIIHTDSLGALT
+276 SRRLIIHTDSLGAIT

-301 AFEAWVSEG
+301 TFETWASEG
-310 IQDERVVAQMR
+310 VQDERVVAQMR

-379 ITALSGC
+379 ITALAGC
-386 AKAVRLLAPEWLQI
+386 AKAVRLMAPDWVQI
-400 KPSSIHTGN
+400 KPSSIHAGN

>member
-1 MEGEAVWHAWG
+1 MV
-12 VTLMGFS
+12 FS

-24 RCTLTWEAPDY
+24 RCALTWEAPDY

-55 EHRKAQGFC
+55 EHRQAQGFC

-78 GTRTVVNEEPMLFT
+78 GTRAVINEEPLPFQHT
-92 HVHSLMECCDE
+92 HSLMESCDE
-103 VHPCLLGRAV
+103 VHPRLLGRAV
-113 LSAWD
+113 LAAWD
-118 VVPEQYRQNLVTIA
+118 HIPEQYRCNLVTIA
-132 ADRKNLK
+132 ADRKHLK
-139 HLFRDCDQLKGIMEY
+139 RLFRDCDHLKTIMEY

-188 VCAARTAVDEM
+188 VTRTRETVDAM
-199 VEEALTPRPLD
+199 VHDALAPRPLE
-210 QLQDYSVFTD
+210 QLEDYSVFTD

-245 GFYFHAH
+245 GFYFHSH
-252 YDGVNIMTGELSAM
+252 YDGVNIMTGELSAV

-276 SRRLIIHTDSLGALT
+276 SRRLIINTDSLGAIT

-301 AFEAWVSEG
+301 TFETWASEG
-310 IQDERVVAQMR
+310 VQDERVVAQMR

-379 ITALSGC
+379 ITALAGC
-386 AKAVRLLAPEWLQI
+386 AKAVRLMAPDWVQI
-400 KPSSIHTGN
+400 KPSSIHAGN